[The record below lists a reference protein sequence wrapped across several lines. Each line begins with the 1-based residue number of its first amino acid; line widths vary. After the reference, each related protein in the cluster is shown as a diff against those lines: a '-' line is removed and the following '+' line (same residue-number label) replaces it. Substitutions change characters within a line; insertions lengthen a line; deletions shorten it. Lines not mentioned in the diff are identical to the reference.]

1 MYDIIHGN
9 EALSGNWLLAS
20 FKDKFQMFLMSDDSR
35 LKRGR
40 RLKRLVTHFNNS
52 DSGQFINK
60 MVSQSHLERNVP
72 RNYSGQNCFGF
83 YSFVEEL
90 FDSWFYVCS
99 GRLCQKAE
107 NKIHQE
113 IS

>member
-1 MYDIIHGN
+1 
-9 EALSGNWLLAS
+9 
-20 FKDKFQMFLMSDDSR
+20 MFLMSDDSR

-40 RLKRLVTHFNNS
+40 RLKRLVTRLINS

-60 MVSQSHLERNVP
+60 MVPQSHLERNVP
-72 RNYSGQNCFGF
+72 RNDSGQNCFGF

-90 FDSWFYVCS
+90 FCHWFYVCS

-107 NKIHQE
+107 NKIHQD